1 MIANSS
7 NLQPE
12 EEPDKPDGSVQQ
24 IGGQPVVDPRTGGKD
39 MRLLR
44 RAIREDWPITPEIR
58 RLIVNQMALT
68 AGRSEDERNRIAAA
82 KVLVAADSINARR
95 EATDMQAEKMP
106 PSPVTVNVGAG
117 GQVSIGDVV
126 RHMQNNDP
134 GIIDAM
140 EHKRFIES
148 GPVGGKGIAGPMANG
163 SPPYPAQPGT
173 PKGGPGAN

>member
-1 MIANSS
+1 VIANAS
-7 NLQPE
+7 NLEPE
-12 EEPDKPDGSVQQ
+12 EEPQE

-95 EATDMQAEKMP
+95 EATDMQAEKQP
-106 PSPVTVNVGAG
+106 ASPAVNVG
-117 GQVSIGDVV
+117 VHVNIGEIVKHV
-126 RHMQNNDP
+126 IAHDP

-140 EHKRFIES
+140 EYQRLTQS
-148 GPVGGKGIAGPMANG
+148 GAVGGESLAGPLANG
-163 SPPYPAQPGT
+163 KASRPAQPGT
-173 PKGGPGAN
+173 PPGGVGEN

>member
-7 NLQPE
+7 NLEPE
-12 EEPDKPDGSVQQ
+12 EEPQE

-95 EATDMQAEKMP
+95 EATDMQAEKLP
-106 PSPVTVNVGAG
+106 PAVAVGVQVNVNEEAAL
-117 GQVSIGDVV
+117 
-126 RHMQNNDP
+126 NDP
-134 GIIDAM
+134 RYLEWLRQCALQSQGYASTIRDCG
-140 EHKRFIES
+140 ES
-148 GPVGGKGIAGPMANG
+148 GTLEHRPALGDPG
-163 SPPYPAQPGT
+163 SSL
-173 PKGGPGAN
+173 N